1 MFQASQMHPE
11 HPKTRNTIDYT
22 STSITITFAH
32 DLSRKLDFFKTLR
45 LNPATLNILIQS
57 HMHTKLNG
65 QFHVQH
71 GNFYHVLNHAL
82 ELSLILNVKA
92 TIIIWKIRPR

>member
-57 HMHTKLNG
+57 HMHIKLTA
-65 QFHVQH
+65 
-71 GNFYHVLNHAL
+71 NFMFNMGTFIMY
-82 ELSLILNVKA
+82 
-92 TIIIWKIRPR
+92 